1 MKVKIKKEGKVKEF
15 KLINSWSDVTL
26 STWLQLIDF
35 ETGTKT
41 EEATETIAALS
52 DIPKKLIKELSLSD
66 VAVIMSKVGE
76 LQAKQDTKLKRI
88 IEINGVEYGFHPDLD
103 SISLGEYADIEQ
115 FIKNGIDK
123 QLPELMSV
131 LYRPIKL
138 KKNDIYIIDSYDGD
152 IRLRAEEMKLMSAEQ
167 VQSALF
173 FFLQFREGIVRDFAI
188 IFDGAAEGNEDA
200 IASNDFAS
208 KWGWFGVLHRL
219 CNEQI
224 VNLESI
230 TNLSLLECLTWLSY
244 ETDLNSQN
252 KVKRNG

>member
-1 MKVKIKKEGKVKEF
+1 MKVKIKKQGKTESF
-15 KLINSWSDVTL
+15 NLINSWADVTL

-76 LQAKQDTKLKRI
+76 LQQEQDTKLKRI

-115 FIKNGIDK
+115 FIKNGIDSS
-123 QLPELMSV
+123 LPELMAV

-138 KKNDIYIIDSYDGD
+138 KKNDIYIIEPYDGD

-173 FFLQFREGIVRDFAI
+173 FFYNLG
-188 IFDGAAEGNEDA
+188 
-200 IASNDFAS
+200 
-208 KWGWFGVLHRL
+208 KVLSEIMPLYLMERL
-219 CNEQI
+219 K
-224 VNLESI
+224 
-230 TNLSLLECLTWLSY
+230 
-244 ETDLNSQN
+244 ETKTQ
-252 KVKRNG
+252 

>member
-1 MKVKIKKEGKVKEF
+1 MKVKIKKQGKTESF
-15 KLINSWSDVTL
+15 NLIDSWSDVTL
-26 STWLQLIDF
+26 ETWLSLIDF

-167 VQSALF
+167 VQSALVF
-173 FFLQFREGIVRDFAI
+173 FYTLG
-188 IFDGAAEGNEDA
+188 
-200 IASNDFAS
+200 
-208 KWGWFGVLHRL
+208 KVLSEILPLYLMERL
-219 CNEQI
+219 K
-224 VNLESI
+224 
-230 TNLSLLECLTWLSY
+230 
-244 ETDLNSQN
+244 ETKTQ
-252 KVKRNG
+252 

>member
-1 MKVKIKKEGKVKEF
+1 MKVKIKKEGKVETF

-26 STWLQLIDF
+26 ETWLQLIDF

-138 KKNDIYIIDSYDGD
+138 KKNDIYIIEPYDGD

-173 FFLQFREGIVRDFAI
+173 FFYNLGKVFSEILPLYLM
-188 IFDGAAEGNEDA
+188 E
-200 IASNDFAS
+200 
-208 KWGWFGVLHRL
+208 RL
-219 CNEQI
+219 K
-224 VNLESI
+224 
-230 TNLSLLECLTWLSY
+230 
-244 ETDLNSQN
+244 ETKTQ
-252 KVKRNG
+252 

>member
-1 MKVKIKKEGKVKEF
+1 MKVKIKKQGKVESF
-15 KLINSWSDVTL
+15 NLINSWSDVSL
-26 STWLQLIDF
+26 STWLSLIDF

-115 FIKNGIDK
+115 FIKNGIDSS
-123 QLPELMSV
+123 LPELMAV

-138 KKNDIYIIDSYDGD
+138 KKNDIYIIEPYDGD
-152 IRLRAEEMKLMSAEQ
+152 IRLRAEEMKQMSAEQ
-167 VQSALF
+167 VQSALVF
-173 FFLQFREGIVRDFAI
+173 FYTLG
-188 IFDGAAEGNEDA
+188 
-200 IASNDFAS
+200 
-208 KWGWFGVLHRL
+208 KVLSEIMPLYLMERL
-219 CNEQI
+219 K
-224 VNLESI
+224 
-230 TNLSLLECLTWLSY
+230 
-244 ETDLNSQN
+244 ETKTQ
-252 KVKRNG
+252 

>member
-1 MKVKIKKEGKVKEF
+1 MKVKIKKEGKVETF
-15 KLINSWSDVTL
+15 KLINSWADVTL

-76 LQAKQDTKLKRI
+76 LQQKQDTKLKRI
-88 IEINGVEYGFHPDLD
+88 IEINDVEYGFHPDLD

-115 FIKNGIDK
+115 FIKNGIDSS
-123 QLPELMSV
+123 LPELMAV

-138 KKNDIYIIDSYDGD
+138 KKNKIYIIEPYDGD
-152 IRLRAEEMKLMSAEQ
+152 IRLRAEEMKLMSAAQ

-173 FFLQFREGIVRDFAI
+173 FFYTFA
-188 IFDGAAEGNEDA
+188 
-200 IASNDFAS
+200 
-208 KWGWFGVLHRL
+208 KVLSEIMPLYLMERL
-219 CNEQI
+219 K
-224 VNLESI
+224 
-230 TNLSLLECLTWLSY
+230 
-244 ETDLNSQN
+244 ETKTQ
-252 KVKRNG
+252 

>member
-1 MKVKIKKEGKVKEF
+1 MKVKIKKEGKVETF

-115 FIKNGIDK
+115 FIKNGIDSS
-123 QLPELMSV
+123 LPELMAV

-152 IRLRAEEMKLMSAEQ
+152 IRLRAEEMKQMSAEQ
-167 VQSALF
+167 VQSALVF
-173 FFLQFREGIVRDFAI
+173 FYTLG
-188 IFDGAAEGNEDA
+188 
-200 IASNDFAS
+200 
-208 KWGWFGVLHRL
+208 KVLSEILLSFSIQRL
-219 CNEQI
+219 K
-224 VNLESI
+224 
-230 TNLSLLECLTWLSY
+230 
-244 ETDLNSQN
+244 ETKTQ
-252 KVKRNG
+252 

>member
-26 STWLQLIDF
+26 ETWLQLIDF

-76 LQAKQDTKLKRI
+76 LQQEQDTKLKRI

-167 VQSALF
+167 VQSALVF
-173 FFLQFREGIVRDFAI
+173 FYTLG
-188 IFDGAAEGNEDA
+188 
-200 IASNDFAS
+200 
-208 KWGWFGVLHRL
+208 KVLSEIMPLYLMERL
-219 CNEQI
+219 K
-224 VNLESI
+224 
-230 TNLSLLECLTWLSY
+230 
-244 ETDLNSQN
+244 ETKTQ
-252 KVKRNG
+252 

>member
-1 MKVKIKKEGKVKEF
+1 MKVKIKKEGKVETF

-26 STWLQLIDF
+26 ETWLQLIDF

-76 LQAKQDTKLKRI
+76 LQQEQDTKLKRI

-152 IRLRAEEMKLMSAEQ
+152 IRLRAEEMKQMSAEQ
-167 VQSALF
+167 VQSALVF
-173 FFLQFREGIVRDFAI
+173 FYTLG
-188 IFDGAAEGNEDA
+188 
-200 IASNDFAS
+200 
-208 KWGWFGVLHRL
+208 KVLSEIMPLYLMERL
-219 CNEQI
+219 K
-224 VNLESI
+224 
-230 TNLSLLECLTWLSY
+230 
-244 ETDLNSQN
+244 ETKTQ
-252 KVKRNG
+252 